1 MTDQERSAL
10 RMKEAMGEKNITAAE
25 LAQRSGVNK
34 GTISHYVN
42 GKNIPTN
49 INASKLAVILD
60 VSPAWLMGLP
70 VDKHGAAA
78 PKHTIDVSDLTEG
91 QLLRLNSYLTYIRNG
106 GL

>member
-1 MTDQERSAL
+1 MPEGRGFTL
-10 RMKEAMGEKNITAAE
+10 
-25 LAQRSGVNK
+25 LA
-34 GTISHYVN
+34 
-42 GKNIPTN
+42 